1 MGKRRVRDGNLVKE
15 ARAGPQGRELTESGG
30 VLEWRGGKRRAIRR
44 LSGYTGNW
52 HEGRVK

>member
-15 ARAGPQGRELTESGG
+15 ARAGPQGREVTESGG
-30 VLEWRGGKRRAIRR
+30 VLEWRGGKRKAIRR